1 MDKKEAIKF
10 WKDGGDIEKIPNHFL
25 KDKSFIIELVKIN
38 GGMLFYADKSL
49 KKIKSIVLVAI
60 KGYGGAL
67 EYVHDSLKKDKSIV
81 IAAIKS
87 RAGGGGV
94 AFKYADKSLQN
105 DLELIKLADRD

>member
-1 MDKKEAIKF
+1 M
-10 WKDGGDIEKIPNHFL
+10 
-25 KDKSFIIELVKIN
+25 
-38 GGMLFYADKSL
+38 
-49 KKIKSIVLVAI
+49 AI